1 MHTSGGMRTH
11 QLGFG
16 MLLLSLL
23 APGCGD
29 AEPEEVTASELRVG
43 TFNSGLALHY
53 EDWVTEREPVVA
65 AALASEAASLDVLC
79 VQEYWLGDHWQN
91 LVATVAAE
99 LPHAVRRPPN
109 PGDEPKCTA
118 AEAGPLLDCVKVE
131 CSTASGSELLGCAL
145 DKCSAE
151 TNSLSGGCADCL
163 IQNIAK
169 PVDELYAACVD
180 PSAGGGDTALYG
192 GEHDPG
198 LLLRT
203 EPLETDSLALSAYFV
218 RAAVLYAKLPRPSG
232 EPVHVFCTHFGS
244 ELDGIGYQGPHGSWE
259 GEHAQQV
266 AELLAYIQ
274 AKAPSGPVLVL
285 GDLNTGPEQA
295 GLSGEW
301 PAHFTPLLESGLE
314 CPALQAEAPPCTLC
328 PDNSFRSD
336 TSSPRLIDH
345 VLVRGLEAR
354 DIAVF
359 ANTPATVSVE
369 GKPQSMSLSDHYGL
383 RARVR

>member
-1 MHTSGGMRTH
+1 M
-11 QLGFG
+11 LGLG
-16 MLLLSLL
+16 LLVSSLL
-23 APGCGD
+23 APACGG
-29 AEPEEVTASELRVG
+29 ASPEEEAQSELRVA

-53 EDWVTEREPVVA
+53 EDWVSEREPVVA
-65 AALASEAASLDVLC
+65 TALAAEAASLDVLC
-79 VQEYWLGDHWQN
+79 VQEYWLDAHWQN
-91 LVATVAAE
+91 LVAAVATE
-99 LPHAVRRPPN
+99 LPHALRRPAN

-118 AEAGPLLDCVKVE
+118 TEAGPLLDCVKAQ
-131 CSTASGSELLGCAL
+131 CASASGSDLLGCAL

-169 PVDELYAACVD
+169 PIDELYATCVD

-198 LLLRT
+198 LLLRDK
-203 EPLETDSLALSAYFV
+203 PLETDSLALSAYFV
-218 RAAVLYAKLPRPSG
+218 RAAVLYAKLPRPNG
-232 EPVHVFCTHFGS
+232 EPVNVFCTHFGS
-244 ELDGIGYQGPHGSWE
+244 ELEGIGYQGPHGSWE

-266 AELLAYIQ
+266 SELLAYIQ
-274 AKAPSGPVLVL
+274 AKAPAGPVLVL

-301 PAHFTPLLESGLE
+301 PQHFTPLLESGLE
-314 CPALQAEAPPCTLC
+314 CPALQAVAPPCTLC

-336 TSSPRLIDH
+336 TSEPRLIDH
-345 VLVRGLEAR
+345 VLVRELGAR

-359 ANTPATVSVE
+359 ANAPVTVSVE
-369 GKPQSMSLSDHYGL
+369 GAAQSMNLSDHYGL